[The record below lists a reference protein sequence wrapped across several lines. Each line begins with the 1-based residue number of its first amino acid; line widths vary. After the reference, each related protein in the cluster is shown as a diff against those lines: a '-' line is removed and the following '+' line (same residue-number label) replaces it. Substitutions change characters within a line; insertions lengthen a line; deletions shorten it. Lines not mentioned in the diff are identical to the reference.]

1 MKIQYLPLFNHS
13 VAAGFPSPAD
23 DYLDRSLDLHS
34 YLIKHPAATYF
45 ARAKGE
51 SMQGRG
57 IFSGDLLIV
66 DRSRNA
72 QHGDIIIAVLDGQLC
87 CKILDKNKQC
97 LLSAHK
103 NYQPITIN
111 EFSELIIEG
120 VVIHSVRHHVLPG

>member
-34 YLIKHPAATYF
+34 YLIKHPAATYL
-45 ARAKGE
+45 ARAKGD

-57 IFSGDLLIV
+57 IYNGDLLIV
-66 DRSRNA
+66 DRSRIV

-87 CKILDKNKQC
+87 CKILDKNKHR
-97 LLSAHK
+97 LLSANK
-103 NYQPITIN
+103 NYQPIAIN